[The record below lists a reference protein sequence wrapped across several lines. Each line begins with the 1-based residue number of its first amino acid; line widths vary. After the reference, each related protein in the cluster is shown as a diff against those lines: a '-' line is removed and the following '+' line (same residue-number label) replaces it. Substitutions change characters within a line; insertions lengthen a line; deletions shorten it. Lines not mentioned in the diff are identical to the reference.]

1 MASSSPEVEKFE
13 AKCPLM
19 SDASQLILAF
29 LILVMGLLMLGTV
42 TLALTRFV
50 RSTQLRHKPRQHAI
64 FPCDP
69 WRESGR
75 RLNARS
81 KT

>member
-1 MASSSPEVEKFE
+1 MN
-13 AKCPLM
+13 LM

-29 LILVMGLLMLGTV
+29 VTLVLGLIFLGTT

-50 RSTQLRHKPRQHAI
+50 RSTRLRSKPRQHAM

-75 RLNARS
+75 RLHRRS
-81 KT
+81 RS